1 MTQTTGT
8 ARAMTP
14 GEWLMLLTLSLIW
27 GGSFFFNEI
36 AVRELPTFTVVVARV
51 VLAAAILHLVLI
63 ARGQRLPL
71 TAAVWLAFFGMGL
84 LNNAVP
90 FSLLVWGQ
98 THITSGLASIL
109 NAMTPLFTVLVAHIA
124 TSDEKLNAG
133 RVLGVVV
140 ALSGVAVMIG
150 ADALVGLA
158 DDVLAQLACVG
169 AAVSYACAGIFGR
182 RFRRLGLTPLA
193 TSTGQVTA
201 SSLLMLPL
209 VLLIDQPW
217 TLPMPSLAAIGALLG
232 VGILCTAIAYLL
244 YFRILSSA
252 GATSISLVTFLVPV
266 SAILLGVVFLGE
278 VLEVKHV
285 LGMAA
290 IGFGLAAIDGRPD
303 AALRRR
309 WTTAA

>member
-1 MTQTTGT
+1 MTSTTGT

-14 GEWLMLLTLSLIW
+14 GEWLLLLALSLIW

-36 AVRELPTFTVVVARV
+36 ALRDLPTFTVVVSRV
-51 VLAAAILHLVLI
+51 VLAAAILHLVLV
-63 ARGQRLPL
+63 ARGQRLPMNG
-71 TAAVWLAFFGMGL
+71 TVWLAFFGMGL
-84 LNNAVP
+84 LNNAIP

-109 NAMTPLFTVLVAHIA
+109 NAMTPLFTVLVAHAA
-124 TSDEKLNAG
+124 TSDEKLNPG
-133 RVLGVVV
+133 RIL
-140 ALSGVAVMIG
+140 GVAVALVGVAIMIG
-150 ADALVGLA
+150 TDALVGLA
-158 DDVLAQLACVG
+158 DDVLAQLACLC

-182 RFRRLGLTPLA
+182 RFRRLGLSPLA

-201 SSLLMLPL
+201 SSILMLPP

-217 TLPMPSLAAIGALLG
+217 TLPAPGMATIGALLG
-232 VGILCTAIAYLL
+232 VGILCTAFAYLL

-278 VLEVKHV
+278 VLEPKHL

-290 IGFGLAAIDGRPD
+290 IGFGLAAIDGRP
-303 AALRRR
+303 AAMLRRR
-309 WTTAA
+309 LYPLA